1 MVGLVE
7 RFRKPK
13 LPVAL
18 GSPPRDGVVHQQVLS
33 RPPIVTPPVL
43 RNFSY
48 PTNVTN
54 NSPLPSTPVV
64 AQEPPSTWDQLGEIC
79 NFSSSTTP
87 RIRQDRTAGL
97 EDPFFYTTD
106 RTPYKRLVDTDDR
119 IDRIDKNTD
128 ARQSTDSV
136 RWIHRTAVETR
147 RRRSTLLGLPSSQ
160 GGPKDKGTHIS
171 NSQSIGDHIFSQKYC
186 NITTRLK
193 RSSLGHH
200 KTSSSFDAS
209 RLLAQRP
216 SSLER
221 PMSSSGVPLIDTK
234 RTHSASTTTNFRA
247 SPPLF
252 AREAIEEYSTNPDK
266 IALVSYTLSG
276 SYTMGTDARNSRSS
290 SQDVQQVAP
299 DSQRLSEERQYG
311 SRASESQKRKG
322 KEGKIRWFSQLKEWV
337 SVSEPSTQ
345 ALKNYKKDTYNK
357 AGIALDDPLANA
369 KLHLPVAPL
378 PPDAI
383 KPGGRGPEPEEII
396 FQKAMQRR
404 QARGLLPLMGTSQG
418 SRSSASHRSSPSSDT
433 LSALKDG
440 D

>member
-54 NSPLPSTPVV
+54 NSPLPSTPVLV
-64 AQEPPSTWDQLGEIC
+64 QEPPSTWDQLGEIC
-79 NFSSSTTP
+79 NFSSSITP

-106 RTPYKRLVDTDDR
+106 RTPYKRLVDPDDR
-119 IDRIDKNTD
+119 IDKIDKNTD
-128 ARQSTDSV
+128 ARQSTDSKN
-136 RWIHRTAVETR
+136 IEK
-147 RRRSTLLGLPSSQ
+147 

-171 NSQSIGDHIFSQKYC
+171 NSQSVGDHIFSQKYC
-186 NITTRLK
+186 DITTRLK

-209 RLLAQRP
+209 RFLTQRP

-221 PMSSSGVPLIDTK
+221 PMSSLGVPLIDTR

-252 AREAIEEYSTNPDK
+252 AREVIEEYSTNPDK
-266 IALVSYTLSG
+266 VTLVSYTLSG

-290 SQDVQQVAP
+290 SQDVQHVAS

-322 KEGKIRWFSQLKEWV
+322 KEGKSRWFSQLKEWV

>member
-33 RPPIVTPPVL
+33 RPPIVAPPVL

-54 NSPLPSTPVV
+54 NIPLPSTPVLV
-64 AQEPPSTWDQLGEIC
+64 QEPPSTWDQLGEIC
-79 NFSSSTTP
+79 NFSSSITP

-106 RTPYKRLVDTDDR
+106 RTPYKRLVDPDDR
-119 IDRIDKNTD
+119 IDKIDKNTD
-128 ARQSTDSV
+128 AKQSIDSV
-136 RWIHRTAVETR
+136 RWTHRTAKNIEK
-147 RRRSTLLGLPSSQ
+147 

-171 NSQSIGDHIFSQKYC
+171 NSHSVGDHIFSQKYGD
-186 NITTRLK
+186 ITTRLK

-209 RLLAQRP
+209 RFLTQRP

-221 PMSSSGVPLIDTK
+221 PMSSSGVPLIDTR
-234 RTHSASTTTNFRA
+234 RTHSASTATNSRA

-266 IALVSYTLSG
+266 VTLVSYTLSS

-290 SQDVQQVAP
+290 SQDVQRFAP

-322 KEGKIRWFSQLKEWV
+322 KEGKSRWFSQLKEWV

-369 KLHLPVAPL
+369 KLHLPVASL

-396 FQKAMQRR
+396 LQKAMQRR